1 MPEPAPAGTTSS
13 NRGVMIVLSYLWI
26 LALVPLLVEK
36 EDQDVQWHAK
46 HGIVLMVAEIVFWI
60 VFNIVVYMIPFG
72 CVVGLIGPLI
82 AMGFLAV
89 HVVAIIKGL
98 NGQRLIIPGA
108 VGVRQQVLT
117 AVGPI
122 DPRRAHRGGV
132 RARLRRGA
140 PAGSPGERARR
151 DRRHSRLPAHD
162 IARPRWRPAPCAAS
176 RRRAAATRK
185 WSSRA
190 TGSSEEDGRR

>member
-1 MPEPAPAGTTSS
+1 MPEPVPAGTTSS

-82 AMGFLAV
+82 AMVFLGV
-89 HVVAIIKGL
+89 HIVAMVKGL
-98 NGQRLIIPGA
+98 NGQRLIIPG
-108 VGVRQQVLT
+108 L
-117 AVGPI
+117 
-122 DPRRAHRGGV
+122 
-132 RARLRRGA
+132 
-140 PAGSPGERARR
+140 SEY
-151 DRRHSRLPAHD
+151 
-162 IARPRWRPAPCAAS
+162 AS
-176 RRRAAATRK
+176 RF
-185 WSSRA
+185 
-190 TGSSEEDGRR
+190 